1 MKDMFNR
8 IGSYKN
14 YKPTTWVQFTEHEIE
29 RYNQKYKKNKNN
41 QFYPEDAIEEEFE
54 NQVVDQLYLQY
65 IKQTHMFNLVRHLD
79 INNFYL
85 GDIQHGIACVF
96 NEIINGEVDFSYYD
110 NTREIYEDLIYNEKG
125 VDDITAY
132 DLINQAVKRDNKRF
146 AYYLLYYEDS
156 YLQDI
161 IKDYLRHH
169 VSI

>member
-1 MKDMFNR
+1 MEGFFNR
-8 IGSYKN
+8 IDIYKN

-29 RYNQKYKKNKNN
+29 RYNQKIQENNN
-41 QFYPEDAIEEEFE
+41 QFYPVNAIIEEAEKK
-54 NQVVDQLYLQY
+54 VDLLYIQY

-85 GDIQHGIACVF
+85 GDVQYGIACVF

-125 VDDITAY
+125 VDDITTY
-132 DLINQAVKRDNKRF
+132 DLINQAIKRDNKRF

-161 IKDYLRHH
+161 VQDYLRHH
-169 VSI
+169 VTI

>member
-1 MKDMFNR
+1 MEDMFNR
-8 IGSYKN
+8 IGTYKN
-14 YKPTTWVQFTEHEIE
+14 YKPTTWVQFTPHEIE
-29 RYNQKYKKNKNN
+29 RYNQKYMEDKNS
-41 QFYPEDAIEEEFE
+41 QFYPEIAIAEEFE

-96 NEIINGEVDFSYYD
+96 NEIINGEVGFSYYD

-132 DLINQAVKRDNKRF
+132 DLINQAAKRDNKRF
-146 AYYLLYYEDS
+146 AYYLLYEEDIN
-156 YLQDI
+156 LQDI
-161 IKDYLRHH
+161 VVVYSQHH

>member
-1 MKDMFNR
+1 MFNR
-8 IGSYKN
+8 IDIYKN
-14 YKPTTWVQFTEHEIE
+14 YEPTTWVQFTPHEIE
-29 RYNQKYKKNKNN
+29 RYNQKIQENNN
-41 QFYPEDAIEEEFE
+41 QFYPVNAITEEFK

-96 NEIINGEVDFSYYD
+96 NEIINGEVGFSYYD

-125 VDDITAY
+125 VEDITAY
-132 DLINQAVKRDNKRF
+132 DLINQAAKRDNKRV
-146 AYYLLYYEDS
+146 AYYLLYREDLE
-156 YLQDI
+156 LQGEI
-161 IKDYLRHH
+161 EDYQCHH

>member
-1 MKDMFNR
+1 MTATLFNR
-8 IGSYKN
+8 IDIYKN
-14 YKPTTWVQFTEHEIE
+14 YKPTTWVQFTPQEIE
-29 RYNQKYKKNKNN
+29 RYNQKYKKKNN
-41 QFYPEDAIEEEFE
+41 QFYPEDAIAEEFE

-110 NTREIYEDLIYNEKG
+110 NTIEIYRDLIYNEKG
-125 VDDITAY
+125 VEDITAY
-132 DLINQAVKRDNKRF
+132 DLINQAAKRDNKRV
-146 AYYLLYYEDS
+146 AYYLLYREDLN
-156 YLQDI
+156 LQDI
-161 IKDYLRHH
+161 VEDYQCHH

>member
-1 MKDMFNR
+1 MENIFDR
-8 IGSYKN
+8 INVYKN
-14 YKPTTWVQFTEHEIE
+14 YKPTTWVQFTPQEIE
-29 RYNQKYKKNKNN
+29 RYNQKIQENNN
-41 QFYPEDAIEEEFE
+41 QFYPKFAIEEEFE
-54 NQVVDQLYLQY
+54 NQVVDLLYLQY

-110 NTREIYEDLIYNEKG
+110 NTREIYENLTYNEKG

-132 DLINQAVKRDNKRF
+132 DLINQAAKRDNKRV
-146 AYYLLYYEDS
+146 AYHLLYEEDLH
-156 YLQDI
+156 LQDVI
-161 IKDYLRHH
+161 EDYISHH

>member
-8 IGSYKN
+8 IGTYKN
-14 YKPTTWVQFTEHEIE
+14 YKPTTWVQFTPHEIE
-29 RYNQKYKKNKNN
+29 RYNQKYKEDKNN
-41 QFYPEDAIEEEFE
+41 QFYPENAIAEEVE
-54 NQVVDQLYLQY
+54 NQVVDLLYLQY

-161 IKDYLRHH
+161 VVDYLRHH

>member
-1 MKDMFNR
+1 MEDMFNR
-8 IGSYKN
+8 IDIYKN
-14 YKPTTWVQFTEHEIE
+14 YEPTTWVQFTPHEIE
-29 RYNQKYKKNKNN
+29 RYNQKIQENNN
-41 QFYPEDAIEEEFE
+41 QFYPVNAITEEFK

-96 NEIINGEVDFSYYD
+96 NEIINGEVGFSYYD

-125 VDDITAY
+125 VEDITAY
-132 DLINQAVKRDNKRF
+132 DLINQAAKRDNKRV
-146 AYYLLYYEDS
+146 AYYLLYEEDLH
-156 YLQDI
+156 LQDVV
-161 IKDYLRHH
+161 KDYQCHH